1 MKCGRNLPMFLW
13 NLQNSSSS
21 ALKMEAVSSFEKLY
35 ISTNVSGDVQEE
47 KLTLRYLIVATSK

>member
-1 MKCGRNLPMFLW
+1 
-13 NLQNSSSS
+13 
-21 ALKMEAVSSFEKLY
+21 MEAVSSFEKLY